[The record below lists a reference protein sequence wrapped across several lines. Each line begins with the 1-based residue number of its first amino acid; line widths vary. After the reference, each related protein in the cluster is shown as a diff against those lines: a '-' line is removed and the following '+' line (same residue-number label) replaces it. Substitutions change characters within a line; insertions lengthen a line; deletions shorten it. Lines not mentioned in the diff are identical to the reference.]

1 MLVIFAHELVPDKYT
16 TEDKINCLID
26 GFPAMPIRVMDSI
39 DNLNMVKSE
48 ILQEMELGKG
58 YGDLDGQS
66 VYFAWEVPFA
76 PSIGWM
82 FNPPVDLGLDSLSR
96 VTDIYFGQG
105 DTLLCDYE

>member
-1 MLVIFAHELVPDKYT
+1 MLVVFAHELVPDKYT
-16 TEDKINCLID
+16 TEDSINQWID
-26 GFPAMPIRVMDSI
+26 GFPAMPTSVMDAI
-39 DNLNMVKSE
+39 ENLNMVKPE
-48 ILQEMELGKG
+48 ILQEMEIGKG
-58 YGDLDGQS
+58 YGDLDRRS

-82 FNPPVDLGLDSLSR
+82 FNPPVALGLDSLSK

>member
-1 MLVIFAHELVPDKYT
+1 MLIVFAHEFVPDKYM
-16 TEDKINCLID
+16 TEETINRWID
-26 GFPAMPIRVMDSI
+26 GFPAMPTRSMDSI
-39 DNLNMVKSE
+39 ENLNMVKSE

-58 YGDLDGQS
+58 YGDLDRRS
-66 VYFAWEVPFA
+66 IYFVWEVPFA

-82 FNPPVDLGLDSLSR
+82 LNPPVFLGLDSLSR